1 MSKVKVLSQWVS
13 EWQGHLLSCQ
23 VTAKNI
29 LKGEFSKD
37 NFSFAKVYFALQVR
51 TSMQQLGKIA
61 ISVLS
66 IDRLE
71 LKFWFIK
78 KTKMK
83 TFQRKPSWPWQLH
96 MSTRQM
102 GRSIHKSTCLRRW
115 SIITDHKDESDP
127 PASGHP
133 NQPDHKKYKR
143 KRKYK
148 HFSDK
153 KPVGL
158 EDEKTSLASRASNL
172 FHLGLLASTTNF
184 EILIFFYISDF
195 FYVWETLTVLA
206 MFYFTLIF
214 VMKQIQIPKDEN

>member
-1 MSKVKVLSQWVS
+1 
-13 EWQGHLLSCQ
+13 
-23 VTAKNI
+23 
-29 LKGEFSKD
+29 
-37 NFSFAKVYFALQVR
+37 
-51 TSMQQLGKIA
+51 
-61 ISVLS
+61 
-66 IDRLE
+66 
-71 LKFWFIK
+71 
-78 KTKMK
+78 
-83 TFQRKPSWPWQLH
+83 

-115 SIITDHKDESDP
+115 PIITDHKYESDP

-184 EILIFFYISDF
+184 EIFIFFYISD
-195 FYVWETLTVLA
+195 
-206 MFYFTLIF
+206 YFMCGKLWQFLRCFTSLWYLSWNKSKYQRMRIRVSWVGQSTWF
-214 VMKQIQIPKDEN
+214 GGTCLYFSLL